1 MTDLEELGIT
11 GIKGIIFDCY
21 KTLIDI
27 ETDED
32 SMKTWEPLSKWLIY
46 QGVKIAPEDLLKW
59 YKREA
64 KEYTDASWET
74 FPELD
79 VAKVFQSICQSHA
92 LWKIDPEQL
101 GKETARAFR
110 ASSLRHLQAFPQ
122 SVRLIKKLESYP
134 KAIVSNGQRVF
145 SELEVRYFGLYEL
158 FDLVI
163 FSSDLSHK
171 KPDPRIFLEAI
182 RQLDM
187 QPEEVLC
194 IGDNFENDIVPA
206 IKLGMKA
213 MHIEEAWKRFKVA

>member
-1 MTDLEELGIT
+1 
-11 GIKGIIFDCY
+11 
-21 KTLIDI
+21 
-27 ETDED
+27 
-32 SMKTWEPLSKWLIY
+32 MKTWEPLSKWLIY
-46 QGVKIAPEDLLKW
+46 QGVKITPEDLLNW

-64 KEYTDASWET
+64 KEYTDARWEA
-74 FPELD
+74 FPEVD

-158 FDLVI
+158 FNVVI
-163 FSSDLSHK
+163 FSSDFSHK

-182 RQLDM
+182 KQLDM